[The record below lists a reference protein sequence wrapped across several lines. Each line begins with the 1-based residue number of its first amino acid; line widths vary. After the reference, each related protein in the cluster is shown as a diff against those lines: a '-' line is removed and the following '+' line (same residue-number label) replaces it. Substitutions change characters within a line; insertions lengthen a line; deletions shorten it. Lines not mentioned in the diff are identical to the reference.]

1 QVASYAYLITFV
13 IEKIRNLS
21 ISRLGGIYL
30 PHFESFQLHTFRV
43 DFLFPQIEWLFRN
56 ELPRIMESAEVP
68 WHYNAR
74 CKTCDF
80 VDKCRKDAEGSIAM
94 IPYMS
99 IDNAEYLKTAIK
111 YWKINDLNDLND
123 HNDGDQG
130 NSNNNN
136 KDDVDVDIEDLSN
149 YFQKININDKSSN
162 LQDDEVDHTI
172 KKIIKYDKEAK

>member
-1 QVASYAYLITFV
+1 
-13 IEKIRNLS
+13 
-21 ISRLGGIYL
+21 
-30 PHFESFQLHTFRV
+30 
-43 DFLFPQIEWLFRN
+43 
-56 ELPRIMESAEVP
+56 MESAEVP

-111 YWKINDLNDLND
+111 YWKINDLDDLND

-130 NSNNNN
+130 NS
-136 KDDVDVDIEDLSN
+136 KTLEITLSPTKLALDIA
-149 YFQKININDKSSN
+149 
-162 LQDDEVDHTI
+162 
-172 KKIIKYDKEAK
+172 KEKTQQ